1 MMDHSERDGMVAMGK
16 LLKRVDEIAERA
28 PSKQDLGEKSMHC
41 DEHGEYIATG
51 IRYLALGR
59 PRDIWTRCH
68 ACDKARDDAIAARA
82 AAEDLERAQAARRKL
97 LGQAD
102 IPRRFIGRTFA
113 SFEAGTP
120 EQAAA
125 LAICRDYAESWREHV
140 KSGAGLVLSGKPGT
154 GKSHLA
160 AAIIQ
165 AVMSATCWAR
175 YVTCGDM
182 VRAVRGAWRKDSEKS
197 EADVLRMFG
206 EEIDLL
212 VIDEIGVQYG
222 TEGEQTVIFDVLDR
236 RYREM
241 RPFILLTNEGK
252 AGLSRYVGDRV
263 FDRLRETSKWVSFD
277 WHSHRPQMRDRQT
290 TGDGK

>member
-1 MMDHSERDGMVAMGK
+1 MTDHSEQDGMAAMGK
-16 LLKRVDEIAERA
+16 LLKRVDEIAARA
-28 PSKQDLGEKSMHC
+28 PSKQELGEKSQHC

-51 IRYLALGR
+51 TRYLALGK
-59 PRDIWTRCH
+59 PHDIWTRCPV
-68 ACDKARDDAIAARA
+68 CDKAREDAIAAQA
-82 AAEDLERAQAARRKL
+82 AAERLERAHAERRRQL
-97 LGQAD
+97 EQAD
-102 IPRRFIGRTFA
+102 IPRRFIGRTFEN
-113 SFEAGTP
+113 FEAGTP

-125 LAICRDYAESWREHV
+125 LAICRDYAESWPDQA

-160 AAIIQ
+160 GAIIQ
-165 AVMSATCWAR
+165 AVMSPKHWAR
-175 YVTCGDM
+175 YVTCGDL

-197 EADVLRMFG
+197 ESDVLSMFG

-252 AGLSRYVGDRV
+252 AGLSRYIGDRI
-263 FDRLRETSKWVSFD
+263 FDRLRETSRWVSFD
-277 WHSHRPQMRDRQT
+277 WPSHRPQMRGQA
-290 TGDGK
+290 

>member
-1 MMDHSERDGMVAMGK
+1 MTGHSDGMVALGA
-16 LLKRVDEIAERA
+16 LFRRA
-28 PSKQDLGEKSMHC
+28 DAGVASGGNKQDIGEKSVHC
-41 DEHGEYIATG
+41 ETHGEYIAAGT
-51 IRYLALGR
+51 RYTLFKT
-59 PRDIWTRCH
+59 PRDSWTRCP
-68 ACDKARDDAIAARA
+68 ACDKERDDAIAAKK

-97 LGQAD
+97 LEQAD

-175 YVTCGDM
+175 YVTCGDL

-252 AGLSRYVGDRV
+252 AGLSRYVGYRV